1 MAEKSSVAP
10 SALVLLRMSCLAC
23 AFLAAAEAAPS
34 YYTLPSARA
43 AFAWARE
50 HLVSTGPSTQGEGAC
65 GWTRSTYAAG
75 VWKYYAAT
83 GDTDARDDL
92 VLWGKQ
98 RNYSL
103 CTTSGIWTNPCAFNT
118 TASCAD
124 NQLCAGTYIELY
136 KAGLDLPTPHSLD
149 TLRPI
154 ADELQKE
161 IAAGSIT
168 DGSWVKVDLT
178 YMAMAALS
186 RLGAVTG
193 DAAYFEKQW
202 NNFNATMLEPL
213 RPAAPG
219 RPATFNLFNLTD
231 SLFYQNAKLVGTD
244 EYWGRGQGWAML
256 GLIDALR
263 FGDAAE
269 VKGGAADPH
278 RGEYIRIFKLFAA
291 RLVGLQG
298 SDGKKSGPVRIQ
310 FSYTPSKKHTR
321 TALLINIVTAAL
333 SPVPY
338 IL

>member
-1 MAEKSSVAP
+1 
-10 SALVLLRMSCLAC
+10 
-23 AFLAAAEAAPS
+23 
-34 YYTLPSARA
+34 
-43 AFAWARE
+43 
-50 HLVSTGPSTQGEGAC
+50 
-65 GWTRSTYAAG
+65 

-321 TALLINIVTAAL
+321 TALLIYICDCCTTT
-333 SPVPY
+333 VPY